1 MRKYTPKD
9 NVQKKSY
16 FTDRFHVVPSLPKDD
31 VCSDEIFLADLEKL
45 KSSFEVQEAYIQK
58 GQMVVYINHRDSKD
72 VVGFFK
78 NELKYDFLNELS
90 AIDWLAKD
98 GTFEIFYQ
106 MLSTSKRKRVRI
118 KCFID
123 EKGSIES
130 VNDHFRMADWSERE
144 MYDMF
149 GIYVNNHPYLKRI
162 LMPDDWEGH
171 PLRKTYPLEGDEFAK
186 WYEVDKIFGKENR
199 EIIGEENRD
208 CALVDRYDTKRFS
221 RLGYEVPFGTDI
233 SNGEIKT
240 PTSYYE
246 DENLPL
252 VKKLDPKTS
261 KQLDKR
267 K

>member
-9 NVQKKSY
+9 DVQKKSY
-16 FTDRFHVVPSLPKDD
+16 YTDRFHVVPSIPKED
-31 VCSDEIFLADLEKL
+31 VASDELFSKDLEKL
-45 KSSFEVQEAYIQK
+45 KENFEVSEAYIQK
-58 GQMVVYINHRDSKD
+58 GQMVIFINSKDNKD

-78 NELKYDFLNELS
+78 NELEYDFLNELS

-98 GTFEIFYQ
+98 GKFEIFYQ

-123 EKGSIES
+123 EKQGIES
-130 VNDHFRMADWSERE
+130 VNEHFRMADWSERE

-162 LMPDDWEGH
+162 LMPDDWVGN

-199 EIIGEENRD
+199 DLIGEENRD
-208 CALVDRYDTKRFS
+208 CAMVDRYDTERFS
-221 RLGYEVPFGTDI
+221 RLGYEVPMGADISKGESKTDI
-233 SNGEIKT
+233 
-240 PTSYYE
+240 SYYE

-252 VKKLDPKTS
+252 VSKLDPKNT